1 MNRALT
7 RFVLNT
13 LIFLSALNSQAVTN
27 KNCENLFLQGSVSS
41 SISVSRS
48 GPLFQYEKKQS
59 EQTQAL
65 ELQKTQGVLARNG
78 FTTARDLNEYASH
91 LNIGSL
97 LPELNAS
104 KRWLDA
110 GAGRARAQLDL
121 LELKKRKSE
130 SVPEM
135 IALSYKKPWFVS
147 RKKESF
153 QYLEGRFIE
162 DYHPAELGTFDLI
175 TDLFGPYSYS
185 KNPVVVFNQYLNL
198 LNIHGSLRIY
208 STSLTSGIWVDG
220 QLMSLENWI
229 SQKLSTPQAKA
240 IFETEIAHGLISVRR
255 ISQESFQLPAINLIL
270 FSSDTPPHR
279 KYQIDS
285 QPED

>member
-13 LIFLSALNSQAVTN
+13 LIFLSALNSQAVSN
-27 KNCENLFLQGSVSS
+27 KNCENLFSQSS
-41 SISVSRS
+41 ALPSRS

-59 EQTQAL
+59 EQNQAL
-65 ELQKTQGVLARNG
+65 ELQKTQGLLARNG
-78 FTTARDLNEYASH
+78 FTTARDLNEYASQ
-91 LNIGSL
+91 LNIGNL
-97 LPELNAS
+97 LLELNSS

-121 LELKKRKSE
+121 LDLKKSNSE

-135 IALSYKKPWFVS
+135 IALSFKKPWFVS

-162 DYHPAELGTFDLI
+162 DYTTSELGTFDLI

-185 KNPVVVFNQYLNL
+185 KNPVVVLNQYLNL
-198 LNIHGSLRIY
+198 LNIHGTLRIY
-208 STSLTSGIWVDG
+208 STSLTSGIWVNG

-229 SQKLSTPQAKA
+229 SQKLSTQQSKA

-255 ISQESFQLPAINLIL
+255 ISKGSIQLPAINLIL
-270 FSSDTPPHR
+270 FSSDTPPRR

-285 QPED
+285 EPND

>member
-1 MNRALT
+1 MNRTLT
-7 RFVLNT
+7 RFILNT
-13 LIFLSALNSQAVTN
+13 LIFLSALNSQAVTS
-27 KNCENLFLQGSVSS
+27 KNCESLFSQGTVSS
-41 SISVSRS
+41 SVSASRS
-48 GPLFQYEKKQS
+48 GPLFHYENKQS
-59 EQTQAL
+59 EQSQAL
-65 ELQKTQGVLARNG
+65 ELQKTQGLLARNG
-78 FTTARDLNEYASH
+78 FKTVHDLNEYVSH
-91 LNIGSL
+91 LKIGGL
-97 LPELNAS
+97 LPELNSS

-121 LELKKRKSE
+121 LELKKSKSE

-135 IALSYKKPWFVS
+135 IALSYKKPWFVTT
-147 RKKESF
+147 KKESF
-153 QYLEGRFIE
+153 KYLEGQFIE

-185 KNPVVVFNQYLNL
+185 KNPVIVLNQYLNL

-208 STSLTSGIWVDG
+208 ATSLTSGIWVDG

-229 SQKLSTPQAKA
+229 SQNLSTPQAKA

-255 ISQESFQLPAINLIL
+255 ISKGSVQLPAINLIL
-270 FSSDTPPHR
+270 FSSDTPPRR

-285 QPED
+285 EPND

>member
-1 MNRALT
+1 MNSLLT
-7 RFVLNT
+7 RFIINT
-13 LIFLSALNSQAVTN
+13 LILLSALNSQAVTN
-27 KNCENLFLQGSVSS
+27 KNCESLFSQGTVSNS
-41 SISVSRS
+41 AAVSRP
-48 GPLFQYEKKQS
+48 GPLFQNEKKQS
-59 EQTQAL
+59 ELIQVA
-65 ELQKTQGVLARNG
+65 ELQKTQGLLARNG

-91 LNIGSL
+91 LKIAPL
-97 LPELNAS
+97 LPELNSS

-121 LELKKRKSE
+121 LNLKKSKSE
-130 SVPEM
+130 SAPEM
-135 IALSYKKPWFVS
+135 IALSYKKPWFVTA
-147 RKKESF
+147 KKESF
-153 QYLEGRFIE
+153 KYLEGRFIE
-162 DYHPAELGTFDLI
+162 DYHPSELGTFDLI

-185 KNPVVVFNQYLNL
+185 KNPVVVLNQYLNL

-208 STSLTSGIWVDG
+208 STALTTGIWVDG

-229 SQKLSTPQAKA
+229 SQKLNTSKAKS

-285 QPED
+285 TPKD